1 MKQILFQI
9 TSYHQFIVALS
20 YCRND
25 TIVDVIITNYAVGKT
40 FYDFYDKVKEVN
52 FFNKVYWYDEIN
64 YLPPSRKNIIKT
76 FYYNRIGQKKHVK
89 NTLSIDLNSYDDIYV
104 FDDYFTI
111 GAWLVNDNIKYHLL
125 EDTMNSFPLTVK
137 WRKNY
142 DFQPE
147 KYWWMKLALKVGY
160 THKICGNADCCV
172 EIQVSSLENLPPL
185 KKEKIKI
192 VNRNETIKNLSS
204 QYKPLVLEL
213 FDISDDMFYNVNKS
227 VLILTEPFFNDGF
240 FQEEADQIQLYQ
252 KLIDSFPLDTKVFIK
267 PHPRDKTN
275 YSKIN
280 NAIVLKSNFPIEIL
294 QYIENASFDKAVT
307 FSSTAVNTITFVKEK
322 IILGKDK
329 IKDYLNNTKN
339 D

>member
-1 MKQILFQI
+1 
-9 TSYHQFIVALS
+9 
-20 YCRND
+20 
-25 TIVDVIITNYAVGKT
+25 
-40 FYDFYDKVKEVN
+40 
-52 FFNKVYWYDEIN
+52 
-64 YLPPSRKNIIKT
+64 
-76 FYYNRIGQKKHVK
+76 
-89 NTLSIDLNSYDDIYV
+89 
-104 FDDYFTI
+104 
-111 GAWLVNDNIKYHLL
+111 
-125 EDTMNSFPLTVK
+125 MNSFPLTVK

-172 EIQVSSLENLPPL
+172 EIKVSSLENLPPL

-252 KLIDSFPLDTKVFIK
+252 KLIDSFPLDSKVFIK

-307 FSSTAVNTITFVKEK
+307 FSSTSVNTLTFVKEK